1 MVPGDC
7 QKAPP
12 KRSVCGVRG
21 TLGHHPPQNRNDLTA
36 PSTRGLKIALAG
48 GGVALG
54 TWPHHPQKGGSA
66 WPAWGTGAPQK
77 LCPPSPA
84 GSPHSLRVMG
94 GGCRGVVPTLYPLVS
109 SLTVGAVSVFCPF
122 CAFSFSCPHLGG
134 VVRWSRGTPAP
145 QAPPVLP
152 PADPTGTL
160 CSPPTQIHLLPSEP
174 PPPQARNCPVL
185 LRTPLGTPHTPSP
198 ATACFFPEILS
209 KPLKTH
215 SPDAPPPTLP
225 WCQDPHFALRNHPKT
240 P

>member
-1 MVPGDC
+1 M
-7 QKAPP
+7 APP
-12 KRSVCGVRG
+12 PPERGLCLARLGNRG
-21 TLGHHPPQNRNDLTA
+21 TP
-36 PSTRGLKIALAG
+36 KAL
-48 GGVALG
+48 
-54 TWPHHPQKGGSA
+54 S
-66 WPAWGTGAPQK
+66 
-77 LCPPSPA
+77 PSPA

-160 CSPPTQIHLLPSEP
+160 CSPPPRSTFSHLNHPLPRPGTARFSSERPWEPLTP
-174 PPPQARNCPVL
+174 PAQQQLVSSQKF
-185 LRTPLGTPHTPSP
+185 SP
-198 ATACFFPEILS
+198 NPS
-209 KPLKTH
+209 KPT
-215 SPDAPPPTLP
+215 PQMPPPTLP
-225 WCQDPHFALRNHPKT
+225 WCQDPHFALRNHPKA